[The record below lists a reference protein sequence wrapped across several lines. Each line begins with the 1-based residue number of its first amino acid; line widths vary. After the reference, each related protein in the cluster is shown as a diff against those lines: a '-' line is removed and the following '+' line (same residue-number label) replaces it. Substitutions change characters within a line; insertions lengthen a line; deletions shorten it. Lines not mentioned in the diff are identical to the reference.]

1 MQSVIRINTTM
12 SEEDPTIRMLIGSY
26 EFDLKR
32 TNSEIFHFMG
42 ALAVYNHLF
51 ILEDETEDVKT
62 GRFIPQELIG
72 KEPFDQVMGL
82 MIENGY
88 PVRLNQLEVSETDAA
103 NIERILKGN
112 DADEIPNWL
121 PEV

>member
-1 MQSVIRINTTM
+1 M
-12 SEEDPTIRMLIGSY
+12 SEEDPTIRMSIGSH